1 MEPSIYRYVVKYS
14 LRQQVTLTLMA
25 VASFPFLYAFYEL
38 PKMIVNGAIQAKT
51 ITFPTTL
58 AGVELDQI
66 NYLWVLCA
74 AFLLLVIINQAFK
87 YVINLYAGITG
98 ERMLRRLRFELYG
111 RILRFPLPQF
121 RKTSSSEMV
130 TMITAEVEPLG
141 GFIGDAFKLPVFQGG
156 YLIVILAFLFVQNWF
171 MALAAVALYPLQGYL
186 IPKLQRRVNLLGKE
200 RVRLVRQLSDR
211 IGEAAS
217 GVVEIHANNTARR
230 ERADFSRRLGAIYD
244 VRLQIYIWKF
254 IIKFLNNSINQ
265 LGPFCFYAIGGWL
278 VVKGELEI
286 GTLMAA
292 IAAHKDLAAPWK
304 ELLNFYQRQADAKIK
319 YEQVMEQFQ
328 PVGMM
333 AESRQ
338 LDEPEKVDPLRG
350 EISASGL
357 SLGDDSGA
365 ALVDGASFAFD
376 AAEHV
381 ALVGGGGSGKEETTQ
396 LLAGLMVPTGGNLK
410 IGASNV
416 DDLPEA
422 VTGRR
427 IAYIGPTAYLF
438 STTVR
443 DNLLYGVQHLPLADA
458 EYGEDA
464 RREYDRWLAEA
475 GASGNSLDDLNAN
488 WIDYAATGAA
498 DDAALLERIFG
509 VLRLVRLD
517 DDIYALGL
525 RGTIDPATQTDLAD
539 KFLEARIEFH
549 KRLTD
554 PEIAALVEGFD
565 PDKYNENGTLGE
577 NLLFGTPVG
586 PAFDMDRLA
595 ENDYVIGLLE
605 EQGLTDSLLDAG
617 QQIASTMT
625 ELFADLPAG
634 HPFFEQFSFI
644 SSDDLPEFQA
654 VLTRIN
660 RDGLDTLRPEERTML
675 LSLPFKVSPARH
687 RLGVITDELQG
698 KVLQARKAFAEN
710 LPEEYRGSVEFFDM
724 DAFNA
729 AATLQDNILFGK
741 LAYGQAHGAERV
753 GEIMSAVIDDLD
765 LRAAV
770 MEVGLTFHVGI
781 GGGRLSGAQR
791 QKLGI
796 APRVAQAAGHPDPER
811 SHGQPRRRHPDR
823 APQRSARR
831 NGRARPCMGGAPRV
845 HGRGI
850 RQDTGDEI
858 GPGGRTG
865 DLGGTVCRRND
876 AARSGEVGIMQRKM
890 TNPTDRPMFDPE
902 TARRT
907 Q

>member
-1 MEPSIYRYVVKYS
+1 VETSIYRYVIKYS
-14 LRQQVTLTLMA
+14 LRQQVILTLMA

-38 PKMIVNGAIQAKT
+38 PKMIVNGAIQANS

-58 AGVELDQI
+58 AGVELDQL

-141 GFIGDAFKLPVFQGG
+141 GFVGDAFKLPVFQGG

-211 IGEAAS
+211 IGESAN
-217 GVVEIHANNTARR
+217 GVMEIHTNNTARR

-278 VVKGELEI
+278 VIQGDLEI

-319 YEQVMEQFQ
+319 YEQVREQFQ

-333 AESRQ
+333 EEGRQ
-338 LDEPEKVDPLRG
+338 LDEPDEIDPLSG
-350 EISASGL
+350 EIAASGL

-365 ALVDGASFAFD
+365 VHVDGASFTFD
-376 AAEHV
+376 AADHV

-396 LLAGLMVPTGGNLK
+396 LLAGLLAPTSGNLQIGSRK
-410 IGASNV
+410 IA
-416 DDLPEA
+416 DLPEA

-427 IAYIGPTAYLF
+427 IAYVGSTAYLF

-443 DNLLYGVQHLPLADA
+443 DNLLYGVQHQPLRDA
-458 EYGEDA
+458 EYNEDT
-464 RREYDRWLAEA
+464 RREYDHYLSEA
-475 GASGNSLDDLNAN
+475 KASGNSTDDLNAN
-488 WIDYAATGAA
+488 WIDYEAAGAA
-498 DDAALLERIFG
+498 DDDALLQRIFS
-509 VLRLVRLD
+509 VLKMVRLD
-517 DDIYALGL
+517 DDIYTLGL
-525 RGTIDPATQTDLAD
+525 RGTIDPATQSELAE
-539 KFLEARIEFH
+539 KFLQARSEFH
-549 KRLTD
+549 NRLTD
-554 PEIAALVEGFD
+554 PAIAALVEGFD
-565 PDKYNENGTLGE
+565 PEKYNENATLGE

-595 ENDYVIGLLE
+595 ENEYVISVLDD
-605 EQGLTDSLLDAG
+605 QGLIDPLLDAG

-644 SSDDLPEFQA
+644 SSDDLPEFQS

-660 RDGLDTLRPEERTML
+660 RDGIDTLRPEERTML

-687 RLGVITDELQG
+687 RLGVITDELQERIL
-698 KVLQARKAFAEN
+698 VARRAFAEN
-710 LPEEYRGSVEFFDM
+710 LPEEFLGAVEFFDM

-741 LAYGQAHGAERV
+741 LAYGQAGGAERV

-770 MEVGLTFHVGI
+770 MEVGLSFHVGI

-796 APRVAQAAGHPDPER
+796 ARAILKRPDVLILNEATG
-811 SHGQPRRRHPDR
+811 SLDGATQ
-823 APQRSARR
+823 SALLSALREEM
-831 NGRARPCMGGAPRV
+831 A
-845 HGRGI
+845 GRGLVWAVHRASMAEDFDRI
-850 RQDTGDEI
+850 LVMKS
-858 GPGGRTG
+858 GRVIEQ
-865 DLGGTVCRRND
+865 GTWSELNAEGSTLHELVQ
-876 AARSGEVGIMQRKM
+876 SE
-890 TNPTDRPMFDPE
+890 
-902 TARRT
+902 
-907 Q
+907 